1 MSKSNLYYYIGILTQ
16 TLGCIILYI
25 VFFMSFPYYW
35 LFSLVV
41 LAGIF
46 LILKSGKRTATKAIT
61 IIAVPIIISISST
74 ASLLTQRNAPK
85 TEGILFEE
93 FFFSDED
100 QNKWLENA
108 NDELQ
113 VLKNVENFTQL
124 ENKADIDK
132 LDAFYKH
139 KAKYI
144 FVIGGGCFVAETAE
158 MEAKITNDS
167 LFIIWHEPNFPC
179 ASVGKHPRT
188 NMALEIDKKLYPNY
202 KNLKVIIKAE

>member
-61 IIAVPIIISISST
+61 IIAVPIIIAISPT
-74 ASLLTQRNAPK
+74 TSLLTQCNAPK

-93 FFFSDED
+93 FFFSDEH

-113 VLKNVENFTQL
+113 ILNHVENDTQL
-124 ENKADIDK
+124 ENKATTYK

-144 FVIGGGCFVAETAE
+144 FVIGGGCFVAETTE

-179 ASVGKHPRT
+179 ASVGKRPRT

-202 KNLKVIIKAE
+202 KNFKVIIKAE

>member
-1 MSKSNLYYYIGILTQ
+1 MNKSNLYYYLGILTQ
-16 TLGCIILYI
+16 ILGCIMLYI

-35 LFSLVV
+35 LFSLVI

-46 LILKSGKRTATKAIT
+46 LILKSGKRTVTKAIT
-61 IIAVPIIISISST
+61 IIAVPIIIAILPA

-113 VLKNVENFTQL
+113 VLKNVENFTQF
-124 ENKADIDK
+124 ENKADNDK

-144 FVIGGGCFVAETAE
+144 FVIGGGCFVAETTE
-158 MEAKITNDS
+158 MEAKIISDS

-179 ASVGKHPRT
+179 GTAGKHSRT

-202 KNLKVIIKAE
+202 KNFKVIIKNE

>member
-1 MSKSNLYYYIGILTQ
+1 
-16 TLGCIILYI
+16 
-25 VFFMSFPYYW
+25 MSFPYFW

-61 IIAVPIIISISST
+61 IIAVPIIIAILP
-74 ASLLTQRNAPK
+74 AVSLLTQRNAPK

-124 ENKADIDK
+124 ENKATTDK

-144 FVIGGGCFVAETAE
+144 FVIGGGCFVAETTE
-158 MEAKITNDS
+158 MEAKIISDS

-179 ASVGKHPRT
+179 ATAGKHSRT

-202 KNLKVIIKAE
+202 KNFKVIIKNE